1 MVFNIHWLL
10 KLVLVA
16 KVDCEGMKE
25 PALCNGRCKWEN
37 SECVVDGKKLGK
49 AFFFEG
55 LAALA
60 ALAMPRG
67 ICSIDY
73 YRLLVGVNQFYHWHL
88 VILIIYSNYFN
99 FRSPRTS

>member
-37 SECVVDGKKLGK
+37 SECVVNGNKLGK
-49 AFFFEG
+49 AFFFDG

-60 ALAMPRG
+60 ALAVPRG

-73 YRLLVGVNQFYHWHL
+73 FGLLVGVPRGILGINQCYHWYL
-88 VILIIYSNYFN
+88 VILIIYSN
-99 FRSPRTS
+99 